1 MKKFFLIFLMVMCVF
16 FTGCGK
22 KKLTTYHEINYDDY
36 KKMIENKES
45 FPLVIGSSICSHCA
59 MFKPTMELFISKN
72 QVDVK
77 YIDLSKLSED
87 DSNKL
92 SSVINFKSTPTTVF
106 FKDGLQ
112 TSVYHRLVGSEN
124 FRNVVDA
131 YKRMGY
137 IGE

>member
-1 MKKFFLIFLMVMCVF
+1 MCVF

-22 KKLTTYHEINYDDY
+22 KNLTTYHEINYDDY

-87 DSNKL
+87 DYNSFTSL
-92 SSVINFKSTPTTVF
+92 VGIKSTPTTIFIENGVQ
-106 FKDGLQ
+106 LS
-112 TSVYHRLVGSEN
+112 TEYRIVGSLSYNE
-124 FRNVVDA
+124 VLA
-131 YKRMGY
+131 MYKKMGY
-137 IGE
+137 IG